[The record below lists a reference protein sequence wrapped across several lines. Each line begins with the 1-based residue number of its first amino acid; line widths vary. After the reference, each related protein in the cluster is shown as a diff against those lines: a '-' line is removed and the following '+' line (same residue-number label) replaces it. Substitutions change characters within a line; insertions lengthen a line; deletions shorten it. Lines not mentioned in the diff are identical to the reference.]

1 MSASRNNPI
10 EEFKDKDYR
19 ESYAEDFLHTSIAMQ
34 VRTVREQRGMTQQ
47 ELADEIE
54 TKQTAISRIENV
66 NNRSRNLR
74 TLVKVAFA
82 LGCRLRV
89 SLETFGSLVSDEGPR
104 FSRETMQRPDF
115 GHDPVFA
122 PAGLGGTVIHLAP
135 VQTGELLGDQS
146 EVPIDKLAKRQLGQ
160 SLEQQRWAGKDPQ
173 LAIGYYI

>member
-1 MSASRNNPI
+1 MSESRNSLI

-34 VRTVREQRGMTQQ
+34 VRTVREQRRMTQQ
-47 ELADEIE
+47 ELADAIK
-54 TKQTAISRIENV
+54 TKQTGVSRIENV

-89 SLETFGSLVSDEGPR
+89 SLETFGSLVTDEGPN

-115 GHDPVFA
+115 EHDPA
-122 PAGLGGTVIHLAP
+122 LAP
-135 VQTGELLGDQS
+135 VKLGTAVIRPVLIGGLLGDQT
-146 EVPIDKLAKRQLGQ
+146 ERTKMPLNEIGPWRFQQ
-160 SLEQQRWAGKDPQ
+160 SRLSGIASQP
-173 LAIGYYI
+173 Y